1 MRMLAL
7 ILLAAL
13 VAGCGKKAPEAVSY
27 RDQIQPILN
36 ARCIS
41 CHSTEHAEGKIVL
54 TSYEFLM
61 SSRILPGK
69 KPLVVPGEYQKSWL
83 YILCSTNQPHYRM
96 PPDTLDLTLLPKPEV
111 SLISEWIKQGAQ
123 NN

>member
-1 MRMLAL
+1 MRMVAL

-13 VAGCGKKAPEAVSY
+13 LAGCGKKTPEPVSY
-27 RDQIQPILN
+27 REQIQPILN

-41 CHSTEHAEGKIVL
+41 CHSTQRAERRIEL
-54 TSYEFLM
+54 TSYESLM
-61 SSRILPGK
+61 SSRIPRGK
-69 KPLVVPGEYQKSWL
+69 KPLVIPENYPKSWL

-96 PPDTLDLTLLPKPEV
+96 PPDTLDLTLLPKAELM
-111 SLISEWIKQGAQ
+111 LIAEWIKQGAK